1 MHVLF
6 LAPESQIY
14 YREFV
19 RGLKEIGA
27 RVTGLGHL
35 PRERLPSPLRAYLDD
50 YVAVKISSTRTRP
63 WPPRAPLRPSRRS
76 TGSR

>member
-6 LAPESQIY
+6 LAPESQVY

-19 RGLKEIGA
+19 RGLKEVGA

-35 PRERLPSPLRAYLDD
+35 PRERLP
-50 YVAVKISSTRTRP
+50 
-63 WPPRAPLRPSRRS
+63 APLMREVKSKLKQLAEL
-76 TGSR
+76 